1 MIEKEQ
7 LKAWLEQAGISENI
21 DLAVFLFG
29 ISLLVLISYAIY
41 WLSRL
46 LIIRGIHRL
55 LRRAPDRW
63 YEGLVNTGLF
73 KSIANLFPVVF
84 LNLTAPQVFIN
95 DYESWLEPFYTG
107 LNIYLVWAI
116 VGIVMALSNVC
127 ATVYEYS
134 PRSREIPITGPVQVL
149 KLVTVLIGIII
160 SIAVLMDKSP
170 MYLLSGIGALT
181 AVIILV
187 FRDTLMGFVA
197 GIQLA
202 SNRMVAIG
210 DWIEMSSHNV
220 DGVVQEIGLISVK
233 VENWDKT
240 VVFLP
245 TYALVHQSFKNW
257 QGMVLNEGRRMRRSI
272 PLDTSSICTLNDEEL
287 DAICQEQLSISA
299 SEWLKKHELNTPL
312 SNVTAFRYLALEY
325 IQNHPQVKTE
335 FTHMVRLLEPTAA
348 GLPLEIYAFSKKI
361 EWVPYEG
368 IQSDILEHLYA
379 LLPAF
384 KLRSFQ
390 YLNPPL
396 NQASGGDKAD

>member
-1 MIEKEQ
+1 MLDREK
-7 LKAWLEQAGISENI
+7 LKAWLEQAGISDNLE
-21 DLAVFLFG
+21 LAVLLLG
-29 ISLLVLISYAIY
+29 ISLLVFISYIIY

-46 LIIRGIHRL
+46 LIIRGIHRV

-63 YEGLVNTGLF
+63 YEGLVGTGLF
-73 KSIANLFPVVF
+73 KSCANLFPVVF
-84 LNLTAPQVFIN
+84 LNLAVPQVFVKN
-95 DYESWLEPFYTG
+95 YESWLEPVKTG
-107 LNIYLVWAI
+107 LNIYLVWAV
-116 VGIVMALSNVC
+116 VGIVMALSNVF

-210 DWIEMSSHNV
+210 DWIEMPSHHV
-220 DGVVQEIGLISVK
+220 DGTVQEIGLISVK

-240 VVFLP
+240 IVFLP

-272 PLDTSSICTLNDEEL
+272 PLDTGSICALSDEEL
-287 DAICQEQLSISA
+287 DSICEEHLSTSA
-299 SEWLKKHELNTPL
+299 KEWLHKHELKTPL
-312 SNVTAFRYLALEY
+312 SNVTAFRYFALEY
-325 IQNHPQVKTE
+325 IQTHPQVKTE

-361 EWVPYEG
+361 DWVPYEG

-396 NQASGGDKAD
+396 ERTNGGDKNA